1 MQAMILAAG
10 FGTRLRPYTLLRPKP
25 LFPVLNR
32 PLLLLTIE
40 RLRKAGFTSIIV
52 NAHHLAEQI
61 KTAVAGIPGVTLQE
75 EEIELGTG
83 GGLRRALPLLKD
95 EPVLVV
101 NGDIYHTVDYQHVF
115 EEHSRSGADVTL
127 VMHDCPRY
135 NKVQV
140 DSGQKIVSF
149 SEDIIPGS
157 LLLAFTGIHVINP
170 RVLAAIPPDIFSNI
184 IDRYRQLLQEKG
196 NIRALKAADHYWTDI
211 GTPADYLDLHE
222 GILSGTI
229 PCYEELQKPDSSFF
243 VSGQAGLG
251 SNVQLKE
258 WVCIG
263 NNVTV
268 GDNASLSRVIIWENG
283 RVPEHAAFA
292 DKIIGR

>member
-1 MQAMILAAG
+1 MILAAG
-10 FGTRLRPYTLLRPKP
+10 LGTRLRPYTLLRPKP

-61 KTAVAGIPGVTLQE
+61 KAAVAGIAGVTLQQ

-95 EPVLVV
+95 GPVLVV

-115 EEHSRSGADVTL
+115 EQHSRSGADVSM
-127 VMHDCPRY
+127 VMHDYPRF
-135 NKVQV
+135 NQVQV

-149 SEDIIPGS
+149 SADIISGS
-157 LLLAFTGIHVINP
+157 LSLAFTGIQVINAKI
-170 RVLAAIPPDIFSNI
+170 LAAIPPDTFANI

-196 NIRALKAADHYWTDI
+196 NIQALKATNHYWTDI

-222 GILSGTI
+222 GLLCGTI
-229 PCYEELQKPDSSFF
+229 PCYEELRKPDSSFF
-243 VSGQAGLG
+243 VSAQASLG

-268 GDNASLSRVIIWENG
+268 GDNVSLSRVIIWENG
-283 RVPEHAAFA
+283 RVPEHAVFA